1 MSFPQRI
8 GLTLAQLTHWKV
20 KIEQPP
26 PEKCVI
32 IGAYHT
38 SGWDLIPALILNAA
52 ADLNFHWI
60 GKDTL
65 FRGPLGVFMRGLGGI
80 PVNRHTRNNFVEQ
93 MVDNFRNTPNFRIAI
108 SPEGTRRIASYWK
121 TGFYY
126 IAQGAG
132 VPIVLGY
139 ADYATKT
146 VGLGPSLM
154 PTGNIHFDFE
164 AIRNFYQGITPKF
177 PKKQGEIKLRE
188 DFK

>member
-1 MSFPQRI
+1 MFFPQSI
-8 GLTLAQLTHWKV
+8 GLALARLTHWKV

-38 SGWDLIPALILNAA
+38 SGWDLIPTLILNAV
-52 ADLNFHWI
+52 ADLNFNWI

-65 FRGPLGVFMRGLGGI
+65 FHRPFGVFMRGLGGI
-80 PVNRHTRNNFVEQ
+80 PVNRHSHNNFVEQ
-93 MVDNFRNTPNFRIAI
+93 MVEKFRDASRLRIAI
-108 SPEGTRRIASYWK
+108 SPEGTRQITSYWK

-132 VPIVLGY
+132 VPIVMGY

-146 VGLGPSLM
+146 VGLGPNLW
-154 PTGNIHFDFE
+154 PTGNIHLDFD
-164 AIRNFYQGITPKF
+164 AIRKFYQGITPKF
-177 PKKQGEIKLRE
+177 PGKQGEITLRE
-188 DFK
+188 DYK